1 MEIEY
6 YSAVILVDRYYR
18 RRALGWVVLGSSYI
32 IHGAAR
38 PKVAKTA
45 AGIAATL
52 RTVTLAEDRS
62 VNKPH
67 LSIALQ
73 P

>member
-18 RRALGWVVLGSSYI
+18 RRIPGRVVLGSSYI
-32 IHGAAR
+32 TRGAAR

-45 AGIAATL
+45 AGIATTL
-52 RTVTLAEDRS
+52 RTTTLAKDRL

-67 LSIALQ
+67 LSITL
-73 P
+73 

>member
-32 IHGAAR
+32 IRGAAR
-38 PKVAKTA
+38 LKAAKTA
-45 AGIAATL
+45 AGMAVTL
-52 RTVTLAEDRS
+52 RTITLAEDRL
-62 VNKPH
+62 VNKPY
-67 LSIALQ
+67 LSIAL
-73 P
+73 